1 MSAFAPVDFFTA
13 AAATANIVKTVSD
26 LSQGSP
32 GKATAQVS
40 TPTQATATKDTN
52 ASDIQANILKQE
64 QARKAGASSGTTD
77 SILTGGMGAWG
88 QPEVL
93 GGGKTLLGL

>member
-40 TPTQATATKDTN
+40 TPTQATATKDSN

-64 QARKAGASSGTTD
+64 QARKAGAGSSYD
-77 SILTGGMGAWG
+77 SILTGGMGVMG
-88 QPEVL
+88 LPETL